1 MWTLYLLKFLIILT
15 GSCSITAQI
24 VLMREF
30 LVIFFG
36 NELSIGIIFACW
48 FCGIAAGSALGGYVI
63 EKINDY
69 WMSLFVSL
77 FLIIVILPVDVC
89 LIRQL
94 RTIFSVPSGEFIPLL
109 YIITGTIC
117 VIFPLTCSTGFF
129 FPAACKIISGMGQEI
144 PSIQTGNV
152 YGLEAAGSLAGSII
166 FTFILVY
173 FLNPFA
179 IIFLYISLLT
189 INCLILMTLIDRTG
203 SVKYLRICFFIVFI
217 ISVALL
223 FLSDGINTFFIN
235 KRWESFSN
243 LKLVETGD
251 SQYQNL
257 ALGKAEEQYSLYIN
271 GEYTSSFPDEYA
283 SSLETHFIMSEHPEP
298 KKILL
303 IGGGSEGMIG
313 IILKYPV
320 EKLDYI
326 ELDSKIIDMIGKYM
340 SPDQVRAL
348 KDRRV
353 TLYYSDGRY
362 FVKNTNTS
370 YDMVII
376 NLPEPHTAMLN
387 RYYTIDFFREIE
399 KILNPGGIFV
409 TKLSSSENYIGT
421 DTGNYS
427 GSIYKSLRA
436 VFSNV
441 IITPGDKNY
450 LFACNSQGV
459 ITTDSKELAR
469 RYKERNIKTDY
480 FSPYHFEIL
489 LPEDLIDFIKNSME
503 HQIASLNTDT
513 QPVTYF
519 YNLILWDRYSGS
531 RLSLLLQKL
540 SKINIIWIILIILF
554 LLFTRILY
562 IYIKKPDK
570 KTEIKFNSFLS
581 ITITGFSGMAME
593 IILILAFQN
602 IFGYIYR
609 EIGLLVAIFMAGL
622 SSGTFI
628 MNKILSKTRDKRFIL
643 MAQGGLA
650 LFSLCLPLSVNLSRF
665 SEYIFLFF
673 TLPAGFFTGFIFPL
687 TCDLYGSHGKA
698 AGIINSADH
707 TGALFGSILTGI
719 IFIPIF
725 GIFKTSLLISLLNT
739 VVFMLWLIYFLR
751 EDVNKPDHGGTRF
764 PGTIL

>member
-1 MWTLYLLKFLIILT
+1 MWKLYLLRSLIILT

-24 VLMREF
+24 LLMREF

-63 EKINDY
+63 EKIKDY
-69 WMSLFVSL
+69 WTALFVT
-77 FLIIVILPVDVC
+77 ILMMNIMLPLDIC

-94 RTIFSVPSGEFIPLL
+94 RTIFSISPGEFIPLF

-117 VIFPLTCSTGFF
+117 VIFPLTFAAGFF
-129 FPAACKIISGMGQEI
+129 FPAVCKIISGMSVGI
-144 PSIQTGNV
+144 HSIQTGNV
-152 YGLEAAGSLAGSII
+152 YGLESVGSLAGGIV
-166 FTFILVY
+166 FTFVLVY
-173 FLNPFA
+173 VLNPFA
-179 IIFLYISLLT
+179 IIFLYISLLS
-189 INCLILMTLIDRTG
+189 INCFILAILIDRTG
-203 SVKYLRICFFIVFI
+203 PVKYLRICFFIIFI
-217 ISVALL
+217 ISGTMI
-223 FLSDGINTFFIN
+223 FLSEGINRFFIN

-243 LKLVETGD
+243 LKPVETAD

-257 ALGKAEEQYSLYIN
+257 ALGKGDEQYSLYIN

-283 SSLETHFIMSEHPEP
+283 SSLETHFIMSEHRKP

-303 IGGGSEGMIG
+303 IGGGAEGMIG
-313 IILKYPV
+313 IILKYPL
-320 EKLDYI
+320 ERLDYI
-326 ELDSKIIDMIGKYM
+326 ELDSKIIDMIRKYI
-340 SPDQVRAL
+340 SPDEVRAM

-353 TLYYSDGRY
+353 NLYYSDGRY
-362 FVKNTNTS
+362 FVKNTNMS
-370 YDMVII
+370 YDMVIV

-399 KILNPGGIFV
+399 KILNPGGVFV
-409 TKLSSSENYIGT
+409 TKLSSAENYIGT
-421 DTGNYS
+421 DTGSYS
-427 GSIYKSLRA
+427 GSIYKSLTT

-450 LFACNSQGV
+450 LFACNAPGV
-459 ITTDSKELAR
+459 ITTDRKELSR
-469 RYKERNIKTDY
+469 RYKERNIQTDY
-480 FSPYHFEIL
+480 FSHYHFEIL

-503 HQIASLNTDT
+503 KQIVSLNTDT

-540 SKINIIWIILIILF
+540 SKINIIWIVSVILF
-554 LLFTRILY
+554 LLPARILY

-593 IILILAFQN
+593 IILIFAFQN
-602 IFGYIYR
+602 IFGYIYQA
-609 EIGLLVAIFMAGL
+609 IGLLVAIFMAGL
-622 SSGTFI
+622 SSGTFV
-628 MNKILSKTRDKRFIL
+628 MNKILSKTRDKRLIL

-650 LFSLCLPLSVNLSRF
+650 LYSLCLPLSINLSQF
-665 SEYIFLFF
+665 SEYVFLFF
-673 TLPAGFFTGFIFPL
+673 ILPAGFFTGFIFPL
-687 TCDLYGSHGKA
+687 TCDLYGSRGEG

-707 TGALFGSILTGI
+707 TGALVGSIVTGI
-719 IFIPIF
+719 IFIPLF
-725 GIFKTSLLISLLNT
+725 GIFKTSLLISLLNG
-739 VVFMLWLIYFLR
+739 VVFILWLIYFLR
-751 EDVNKPDHGGTRF
+751 DEVNDRSHSGTRF
-764 PGTIL
+764 SGTVL